1 MILKRIGILS
11 LVKMSSIVYACMGL
25 LFGAVLTIVSL
36 IGGALGMASGN
47 DPAAGFFGLLFGVGA
62 IIILP
67 IFYGVLGA
75 IAGAFGGAV
84 YNLVAG
90 VAGGVELELVEK

>member
-1 MILKRIGILS
+1 MILRRVGIFS
-11 LVKMSSIVYACMGL
+11 LVKMSGILYACMGL
-25 LFGAVLTIVSL
+25 IFGAILTIFSL
-36 IGGALGMASGN
+36 VGGALGMASGN
-47 DPAAGFFGLLFGVGA
+47 DPAAGFLGLLFGVGA

-75 IAGAFGGAV
+75 VAGAIGGAI

-90 VAGGVELELVEK
+90 IAGGIELELVEK

>member
-11 LVKMSSIVYACMGL
+11 LVKMSGILYACMGL
-25 LFGAVLTIVSL
+25 IIGAILTIVSL
-36 IGGALGMASGN
+36 VGGAIGMASGN
-47 DPAAGFFGLLFGVGA
+47 DPAAGFVGLIFGVGA

-75 IAGAFGGAV
+75 VTGAFGGFI
-84 YNLVAG
+84 YNLVAS
-90 VAGGVELELVEK
+90 VAGGVELDLVEK